1 MTSAMIKAE
10 MKPVFLLL
18 IGLLWMASVPSAD
31 ALESAQST
39 SKIVKKI
46 QDQYQATHSLEAD
59 FIQVNHY
66 EGFTNTFTS
75 KGRLYIKRPGKLRWD
90 YLEPIKE
97 QVFVN
102 ENKVWVYIPE
112 HKQVVLSRLAQE
124 NDSQLPIHLLS
135 WVAQLD
141 KEFNIHPEKEAAPE
155 TDGETVSTLTLIPK
169 EGRGGPQKITLEV
182 DSKTN
187 LIHKI
192 TLHEANGNTAAFTFS
207 QIKTNQGLEDR
218 WFVFT
223 PPKDVEVVEPP
234 PLSR

>member
-1 MTSAMIKAE
+1 MMKAAL
-10 MKPVFLLL
+10 LLL
-18 IGLLWMASVPSAD
+18 IGLRWMASDTSAY
-31 ALESAQST
+31 ALDPAPAI

-46 QDQYQATHSLEAD
+46 QDQYQATQSLEAD

-66 EGFTNTFTS
+66 EGFTNTFAS

-102 ENKVWVYIPE
+102 ENKVWVYVPE

-135 WVAQLD
+135 WVAQLEQ
-141 KEFNIHPEKEAAPE
+141 EFDIHPEKEAASE
-155 TDGETVSTLTLIPK
+155 TELETASTLILIPK
-169 EGRGGPQKITLEV
+169 EGRGGPKKVTLEI
-182 DSKTN
+182 DPKTS

-192 TLHEANGNTAAFTFS
+192 TLHEAEGNTATFTFS
-207 QIKTNQGLEDR
+207 QIKTNHDLKDS

-223 PPKDVEVVEPP
+223 PPNDVEVVQPP